1 MSENKMGT
9 MPVGRLLLSMSLP
22 MIVSMLVQ
30 ALYNIVDSIFVAQ
43 LSEEALTAVSLAFP
57 AQMLTISVCTGTGV
71 GMNAFLSRS
80 LGEKKFRIANMTAGN
95 GLFLAGASY
104 VVFVLIGVFLARPF
118 FEYQTDIP
126 AILEDGIVYLR
137 ICMIASFGIV
147 FQVVFE
153 RLLQSTGRAALSM
166 AVQLSGALIN
176 IVLDPILIFGLLG
189 CPAMGVAGA
198 ATATVIGQICAGA
211 LAFYLNMKYNR
222 EITLSQKFLK
232 PDMRIISRIY
242 AVGIPS
248 IIMASVGS
256 VMIFGLNKI
265 LIQYSATATAV
276 LGVYFKLQSF
286 AFMPVFGLNNGMVPI
301 LSYNYGARNPQRMKS
316 TINYGTVYAV
326 GIMLAAFAIFQIFTP
341 QLFGFFNASESML
354 AIGVPALRK
363 ISLSFLF
370 AGFCVCTISVCQALG
385 HGFMSLSVSFVRQ
398 IVVLLPSAYALSLFG
413 GLHAIWWA
421 FAIAEVVSVVQC
433 FLFLRWIFDHD
444 IKKLTAAV

>member
-1 MSENKMGT
+1 
-9 MPVGRLLLSMSLP
+9 MSLP

-71 GMNAFLSRS
+71 GMSAFLSRS

-104 VVFVLIGVFLARPF
+104 VLFLLMGVFLVRPF
-118 FEYQTDIP
+118 FEYQTDIVP
-126 AILEDGIVYLR
+126 ILEDGIVYLR
-137 ICMIASFGIV
+137 ICLIASFGVV

-189 CPAMGVAGA
+189 FPAMGVAGA
-198 ATATVIGQICAGA
+198 AVATVIGQICAGT

-222 EITLSQKFLK
+222 EITLSKKFLK

-248 IIMASVGS
+248 IVMASVGS
-256 VMIFGLNKI
+256 VMIFGMNKI
-265 LIQYSATATAV
+265 LIQYSSTATAV

-301 LSYNYGARNPQRMKS
+301 LSYNYGARNGERMKR
-316 TINYGTVYAV
+316 TINYGVAYAV
-326 GIMLAAFAIFQIFTP
+326 SIMLTAFAVFQIFTP
-341 QLFGFFNASESML
+341 QLFAFFNASAPML
-354 AIGVPALRK
+354 EIGVPALR
-363 ISLSFLF
+363 IVSLSFLF

-398 IVVLLPSAYALSLFG
+398 IVVLLPAAYALSLFG

-421 FAIAEVVSVVQC
+421 FAIAEAVSVVQC
-433 FLFLRWIFDHD
+433 FLYLKWIFDND
-444 IKKLTAAV
+444 IKKLGVA